1 MSKYNLKKKISKYLY
16 IIMEI
21 DKTVQNMINATDTES
36 VKMLSWMYK
45 HPWVKTLILVI
56 LGLYIVLSPKIPK
69 IVVRLYASKIFK
81 LLVVLLILFLS
92 AHDVQ
97 LAVMMSI
104 VYLLTVHR
112 ITCGNEYFTAS
123 GDSMGSPPPG
133 GMGSPPPPGGGMGSP
148 PHGGM
153 GSPPP
158 GGGMGSPP
166 PGGGYMGGGGMGS
179 PPPGGGMGSPPPHGG
194 MGSPPPHGGMGSPP
208 PGCPAQ
214 CMGPPQRGT
223 VAVGDDTKAQRFA
236 PV

>member
-16 IIMEI
+16 IIMEM
-21 DKTVQNMINATDTES
+21 DNTVQNMINTTDAES

-133 GMGSPPPPGGGMGSP
+133 GMGSPPP
-148 PHGGM
+148 GGM

-158 GGGMGSPP
+158 
-166 PGGGYMGGGGMGS
+166 
-179 PPPGGGMGSPPPHGG
+179 
-194 MGSPPPHGGMGSPP
+194 GGMGSPP